1 MNLVVDH
8 AGHEQASAGIN
19 DFDVIGWRYRRID
32 LADPLTHDKYVGIAC
47 FAFIDKACI
56 GDKQLVHLPG
66 FRGYVSL
73 RLIMRC
79 SGPKSHGAMTVE
91 LHGFFW
97 RRVLWVVIPGE
108 LRFSLRHLPGYA
120 ITGILMPEAAMTA
133 DDYLER
139 IANASVYDVAR
150 ETPLELAK
158 NLSSRFH
165 NRIWL
170 KREDL
175 QPIFSFKL
183 RGAYNKIASLP
194 EEALRAGVIC
204 SSAGNHAQGVALAA
218 KRRGVRAVI
227 VMPVTTP
234 SIKVDAVRSLGGEVL
249 LHGDTYDDA
258 FARARELQDEL
269 GLTFIHPFDDPDVI
283 AGQATI
289 GVEIMKQASGRPE
302 AIFVPIGGGGLIAG
316 IAVYVKSMDPDVR
329 IIGVEPEDS
338 AAMQASLAAGEPVR
352 LDHVG
357 IFADGVAVRRVGEET
372 FRLCREHVDEI
383 VTVDTDHICAA
394 IQDIFEDTRSI
405 VEPAGGL
412 AIAGVKKYIADNEL
426 SDKDFVAVCCGAN
439 VNFDRLRHIA
449 ERAAIGEEKEM
460 LLAVEIPEKP
470 GSFRHFCE
478 ALGRRSVTEFNYRYS
493 DSANAHIFVGVEL
506 RHGLAE
512 RHELVEHLHEKG
524 YPVQDLSDNEMAK
537 LHVRHMV
544 GGRSPNLANE
554 RLYRFEFPERP
565 GALLDFLNAIG
576 TDWNIS
582 LFHYR
587 NHGSDYGRILAGID
601 VPEGDTAEL
610 EAHLADLGYAHWE
623 ESDNPAYRI
632 FLA

>member
-1 MNLVVDH
+1 MD
-8 AGHEQASAGIN
+8 ATAAASIAMTTPATLAVN
-19 DFDVIGWRYRRID
+19 RID
-32 LADPLTHDKYVGIAC
+32 GGVTTVTGPNQRCLVDTSARSRNSGKVLPVITQCNHSVVGVASRDSAQ
-47 FAFIDKACI
+47 FTKF
-56 GDKQLVHLPG
+56 
-66 FRGYVSL
+66 
-73 RLIMRC
+73 
-79 SGPKSHGAMTVE
+79 
-91 LHGFFW
+91 
-97 RRVLWVVIPGE
+97 
-108 LRFSLRHLPGYA
+108 LRHLPGYA
-120 ITGILMPEAAMTA
+120 ITGALMSEAATSI

-150 ETPLELAK
+150 ETPLELAA
-158 NLSSRFH
+158 NLSARFQ

-175 QPIFSFKL
+175 QPVFSFKL

-194 EEALRAGVIC
+194 DEALRKGVIC

-234 SIKVDAVRSLGGEVL
+234 SIKVDAVRSLGGEVV

-258 FARARELQDEL
+258 FARASELRDEQ

-289 GVEIMKQASGRPE
+289 GVEIMRQAREQPD

-316 IAVYVKSMDPDVR
+316 IAVYVKSRYPDVR

-338 AAMQASLAAGEPVR
+338 AAMLASLEAGKPVR

-357 IFADGVAVRRVGEET
+357 IFADGVAVRRVGDET
-372 FRLCREHVDEI
+372 FRLCQMYVDEI
-383 VTVDTDHICAA
+383 ITVDTDHICAA
-394 IQDIFEDTRSI
+394 IQDIFEETRSI

-412 AIAGVKKYIADNEL
+412 AIAGAKKYIVDNEVSGQNL
-426 SDKDFVAVCCGAN
+426 VAICCGAN

-460 LLAVEIPEKP
+460 LLAVEIPEEP
-470 GSFRHFCE
+470 GSFRRFCE

-506 RHGLAE
+506 RRGLAE
-512 RHELVEHLHEKG
+512 RRELVEQLQSKG
-524 YPVQDLSDNEMAK
+524 YRVRDLSDNEMAK

-544 GGRSPNLANE
+544 GGRSPKLANE

-601 VPEGDTAEL
+601 VPERDTAEL

>member
-1 MNLVVDH
+1 
-8 AGHEQASAGIN
+8 
-19 DFDVIGWRYRRID
+19 
-32 LADPLTHDKYVGIAC
+32 
-47 FAFIDKACI
+47 
-56 GDKQLVHLPG
+56 
-66 FRGYVSL
+66 
-73 RLIMRC
+73 
-79 SGPKSHGAMTVE
+79 
-91 LHGFFW
+91 
-97 RRVLWVVIPGE
+97 
-108 LRFSLRHLPGYA
+108 
-120 ITGILMPEAAMTA
+120 MPEAAKKV

-139 IANASVYDVAR
+139 IANATVYDVAR
-150 ETPLELAK
+150 ETPLELAR
-158 NLSSRFH
+158 NLSARFN

-175 QPIFSFKL
+175 QPVFSFKL
-183 RGAYNKIASLP
+183 RGAYNKIASLSDK
-194 EEALRAGVIC
+194 ALQAGVIC

-234 SIKVDAVRSLGGEVL
+234 TIKVDAVRSLGGEVV

-258 FARARELQDEL
+258 YAHARLLQEQQ
-269 GLTFIHPFDDPDVI
+269 GFTFIHPFDDPDVI
-283 AGQATI
+283 AGQGTI
-289 GVEIMKQASGRPE
+289 GVEVMEQSGGKVD

-316 IAVYVKSMDPDVR
+316 IAVYVKSLYPDVR
-329 IIGVEPEDS
+329 VIGVEPDDS

-357 IFADGVAVRRVGEET
+357 IFADGVAVRRVGDET
-372 FRLCREHVDEI
+372 FRLCREYVDEVI
-383 VTVDTDHICAA
+383 TVDTDHVCAA

-412 AIAGVKKYIADNEL
+412 AIAGAKKYIADNRV
-426 SDKDFVAVCCGAN
+426 SDLDLVAICCGAN

-449 ERAAIGEEKEM
+449 ERAAIGEEKEV
-460 LLAVEIPEKP
+460 LLAVEIPEEP
-470 GSFRHFCE
+470 GSFRRFCE

-493 DSANAHIFVGVEL
+493 DSSNAHIFVGIEL
-506 RHGLAE
+506 RRGLAE
-512 RHELVEHLHEKG
+512 REEIVAHLQESG
-524 YPVQDLSDNEMAK
+524 YRVKDLSDNEMAK

-544 GGRSPNLANE
+544 GGRSPNVANE

-587 NHGSDYGRILAGID
+587 NHGSDYGRVLAGID
-601 VPEGDTAEL
+601 VPESDTAEL
-610 EAHLADLGYAHWE
+610 EAHLSELGYAHWE